1 MSELTLEQI
10 TVTQALREA
19 LAAEGLLVEDLEG
32 PDRRYFSVVDAD
44 GRAIGYSGVENCDE
58 ESVLLRSVVVLPEF
72 RSKGHGR
79 RLVELTLAS
88 TNPAAEVYLATTGA
102 ADFFESLG
110 FARIERGS
118 APPAILSTRQLSGL
132 CPASATI
139 MKLNRPPT

>member
-32 PDRRYFSVVDAD
+32 SDRTYFSAVGVD
-44 GRAIGYSGVENCDE
+44 GRTVGYSGVEHCDE
-58 ESVLLRSVVVLPEF
+58 ETALLRSVVVLPEF
-72 RSKGHGR
+72 RSQGHGR

-88 TNPAAEVYLATTGA
+88 TNPAADVYLATTGA
-102 ADFFESLG
+102 ADFFESIG
-110 FARIERGS
+110 FAHVERDS